1 MNEFHPYD
9 CGPLVMGI
17 DAGGT
22 RVRAAIAGRE
32 GPVLGRGEGGAGNA
46 LSVPVP
52 ELASHLREAITR
64 AAHGADVAKRVR
76 SVVAGF
82 AGAAPLMVDPADTGR
97 ERAQAAL
104 TEACAAAGIAPDVT
118 IDVRSDVEVAFA
130 SGAGATAGGLVLVS
144 GSGAVA
150 GRIGAGLLEWTA
162 DGNGRMIDD
171 AGSGFWIGRGA
182 MRAALRALDGRA
194 PWTSLVA
201 TIADRLGVPA
211 DALKGIDV
219 TSMPIEGRP
228 CDIDA
233 PQRGGVL
240 GGGAPVVALRR
251 GLIREVTGRGEFY
264 LSTLC
269 PLVTRAAADGDLV
282 ANQLLDEAVDELVI
296 SLRALRPEPGEPL
309 VTTGGLLSPDGPLLT
324 RLTAAVEA
332 LGLTPRPVED
342 GVAGAIALAR
352 G

>member
-1 MNEFHPYD
+1 MNEFRSYD
-9 CGPLVMGI
+9 RVPLVMGI

-64 AAHGADVAKRVR
+64 AAHGDDVARRVR

-82 AGAAPLMVDPADTGR
+82 AGAAPFMVDPADTGR
-97 ERAQAAL
+97 ERAHAAL
-104 TEACAAAGIAPDVT
+104 TEACAAAGIVPDVT

-130 SGAGATAGGLVLVS
+130 SGAGAAAGGLVLVS

-150 GRIGAGLLEWTA
+150 GRIGAGLLVWTA

-182 MRAALRALDGRA
+182 MRAALRALDGRG
-194 PWTSLVA
+194 PWTSLVGA
-201 TIADRLGVPA
+201 IVERLGVT
-211 DALKGIDV
+211 GN
-219 TSMPIEGRP
+219 T
-228 CDIDA
+228 A
-233 PQRGGVL
+233 PSR
-240 GGGAPVVALRR
+240 APEMVALRR
-251 GLIREVTGRGEFY
+251 GLIREVTARGEFY

-269 PLVTRAAADGDLV
+269 PLVTQAAADGDAV

-309 VTTGGLLSPDGPLLT
+309 VTTGGLLSPDGPLLK
-324 RLTAAVEA
+324 RLTPAVEA